1 MRKPASKFLSLFLVL
16 AMVCSLFGAA
26 FAAEEETATPYVIP
40 DVDGKVVILHTND
53 THGADLDEEGA
64 SFGMAGVAQ
73 LKKDFEAAGADVLL
87 VSAGDSIMGKPLV
100 SADQG
105 KSAIEFMNAA
115 GYDAMTVGNHEL
127 DFGID
132 NLKALAKDADFPILC
147 ADMTTE
153 ADGKTVIDSNK
164 IFESGGVKVGVF
176 GLATPETLTKADASK
191 MPGITFPQ
199 TDKLYA
205 VAQAQVDELNKA
217 GADLIV
223 CLGHLGIDDESIGNR
238 SIDVCEHVNGID
250 LFIDGHSHSTTA
262 DIIAKVGDTNV
273 VNGAKIV
280 STGTALAFVGKVTIT
295 VKKDGT
301 VDIKSEGI
309 TNESMKNGYTP
320 DPAVKTVADA
330 VAKEV
335 NEKYAE
341 VIGKT
346 KIGLYGG
353 TPICRRAESNMADLV
368 ADANRW
374 QTLWRVT
381 IPNVM
386 PSITICMFLSLTNGF
401 KLFDQNLALT
411 AGRPFQQL
419 GNGETIKTTE
429 MLALN
434 IVNAFGT
441 NGGGNRGVGQAKAVI
456 FFIVVAA
463 ISIIQ
468 LQASRRKEVQQ

>member
-1 MRKPASKFLSLFLVL
+1 MFSMRKPASKFLSLFLVL

-53 THGADLDEEGA
+53 THGADLDEEGT

-153 ADGKTVIDSNK
+153 ADGKTVFDSNK
-164 IFESGGVKVGVF
+164 IFEIGGVKVGVF

-205 VAQAQVDELNKA
+205 VAQAQVDAQL
-217 GADLIV
+217 L
-223 CLGHLGIDDESIGNR
+223 
-238 SIDVCEHVNGID
+238 
-250 LFIDGHSHSTTA
+250 DGCSV
-262 DIIAKVGDTNV
+262 IAKVLH
-273 VNGAKIV
+273 
-280 STGTALAFVGKVTIT
+280 ALFL
-295 VKKDGT
+295 
-301 VDIKSEGI
+301 
-309 TNESMKNGYTP
+309 
-320 DPAVKTVADA
+320 VAQGHMGPQLHKLLD
-330 VAKEV
+330 K
-335 NEKYAE
+335 
-341 VIGKT
+341 G
-346 KIGLYGG
+346 
-353 TPICRRAESNMADLV
+353 LV
-368 ADANRW
+368 ADTGTDERHLFTPDEFCKLLLIFLHKERTSSMKIQAEIDSLLHFTPFPANWQR
-374 QTLWRVT
+374 QTLFWPRMHRNP
-381 IPNVM
+381 I
-386 PSITICMFLSLTNGF
+386 
-401 KLFDQNLALT
+401 
-411 AGRPFQQL
+411 
-419 GNGETIKTTE
+419 
-429 MLALN
+429 
-434 IVNAFGT
+434 
-441 NGGGNRGVGQAKAVI
+441 
-456 FFIVVAA
+456 
-463 ISIIQ
+463 
-468 LQASRRKEVQQ
+468 